1 MLNRHFLQDIVIES
15 IIDEERENIEGE
27 KEHYQIMKLDL
38 RFSNQESS
46 KQFKLNIDGK
56 YSEFWKIFNISFH
69 KVTIKPTDLN
79 FIKVFLIEREFDENT
94 LRNQD

>member
-38 RFSNQESS
+38 RFSN
-46 KQFKLNIDGK
+46 
-56 YSEFWKIFNISFH
+56 
-69 KVTIKPTDLN
+69 
-79 FIKVFLIEREFDENT
+79 
-94 LRNQD
+94 